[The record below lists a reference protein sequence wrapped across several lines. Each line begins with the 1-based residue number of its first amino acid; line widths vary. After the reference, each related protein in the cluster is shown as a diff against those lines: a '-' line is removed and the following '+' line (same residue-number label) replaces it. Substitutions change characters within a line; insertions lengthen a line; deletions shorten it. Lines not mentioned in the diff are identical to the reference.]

1 MGSVVVACGF
11 QGAEASVVMAHRF
24 SCSAAYGLFPDQE
37 SNPCTGK
44 SRSEFFLTS
53 AKTSYSRS
61 LNAEADKRI
70 QLSYIKSDIE
80 EGGFLGDSDAKESA
94 CNTGDAGL
102 IPGSGR
108 SPGGGNGN
116 PLQYSCL
123 ENSINREAWWGTVHG
138 VTESDITEQLTPLYI
153 LTLKSYAK
161 LFLKKRHHLSH

>member
-1 MGSVVVACGF
+1 
-11 QGAEASVVMAHRF
+11 MAHRL
-24 SCSAAYGLFPDQE
+24 SYSAYGMFPDQG

-44 SRSEFFLTS
+44 SWSGFFHTS

-70 QLSYIKSDIE
+70 QLSYIKPDIY
-80 EGGFLGDSDAKESA
+80 EGGFPGDSDGKESA
-94 CNTGDAGL
+94 CHTGDTGL

-123 ENSINREAWWGTVHG
+123 ENSINREAWRGTVHG
-138 VTESDITEQLTPLYI
+138 VTESDITDQLTSLDTDTEGI
-153 LTLKSYAK
+153 CKVV
-161 LFLKKRHHLSH
+161 